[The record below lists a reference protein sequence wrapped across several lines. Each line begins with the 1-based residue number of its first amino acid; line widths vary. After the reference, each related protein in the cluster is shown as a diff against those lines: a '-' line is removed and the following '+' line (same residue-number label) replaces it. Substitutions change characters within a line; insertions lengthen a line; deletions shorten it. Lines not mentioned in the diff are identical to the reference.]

1 MADTIF
7 DRILRKEIPA
17 AIVYEDER
25 VLAFRDVNPQAPVH
39 VLVIPKAKVAK
50 FQELGGRDVAEVGRF
65 FQGVADVARELRLD
79 GPGYRIVLNNGKD
92 GQQTV
97 DYLHAH
103 ILGGRQ
109 MTWPPG

>member
-1 MADTIF
+1 MEDTIF
-7 DRILRKEIPA
+7 DKILSGDIPSDK
-17 AIVYEDER
+17 VYEDED

-39 VLVIPKAKVAK
+39 VLVIPKKRAASFPELKERGPEEAGLF
-50 FQELGGRDVAEVGRF
+50 FQKTALVAEKLGL
-65 FQGVADVARELRLD
+65 EEE
-79 GPGYRIVLNNGKD
+79 GYRIVVNNGRN

-109 MTWPPG
+109 MSWPPG